1 MLLTLMSMQCN
12 FLLKAKQVPG
22 KSNGIGESL
31 SRQQIGHFRQLAPD
45 ADLHLTL
52 ILPSGDIGELT
63 QMVKYC
69 QSLPLNEK
77 TQRIYDQLARAYQS
91 FCSICQSLSIKGKVR
106 LKGETRLMC
115 FVIYYAQGLNL
126 AFFTIDT
133 YLYGIRNW
141 HIGMVSLTHLR
152 IR

>member
-31 SRQQIGHFRQLAPD
+31 SPQQIGHFRQLAPD
-45 ADLHLTL
+45 AAIHPTL

-77 TQRIYDQLARAYQS
+77 TQRIYDQLARVYQS
-91 FCSICQSLSIKGKVR
+91 FCSIYQSLSLKGKVR
-106 LKGETRLMC
+106 LKGKP
-115 FVIYYAQGLNL
+115 G
-126 AFFTIDT
+126 
-133 YLYGIRNW
+133 
-141 HIGMVSLTHLR
+141 
-152 IR
+152 

>member
-1 MLLTLMSMQCN
+1 MQCN

-31 SRQQIGHFRQLAPD
+31 SRQQIGHFRQVAPD
-45 ADLHLTL
+45 ADLHPTL

-77 TQRIYDQLARAYQS
+77 KTRESMIS
-91 FCSICQSLSIKGKVR
+91 WPGFTSPFVPSINPYHLKGKSDSR
-106 LKGETRLMC
+106 GN
-115 FVIYYAQGLNL
+115 Q
-126 AFFTIDT
+126 ID
-133 YLYGIRNW
+133 
-141 HIGMVSLTHLR
+141 VFCHLLCSGA
-152 IR
+152 

>member
-1 MLLTLMSMQCN
+1 MQCN

-31 SRQQIGHFRQLAPD
+31 SLQQIGHFRQLAPD
-45 ADLHLTL
+45 ADLHPTL

-77 TQRIYDQLARAYQS
+77 TQRIYDQLARVYQS
-91 FCSICQSLSIKGKVR
+91 FCSSINPYHLKGKSDSRGNQVDVFCR
-106 LKGETRLMC
+106 LLCSG
-115 FVIYYAQGLNL
+115 A
-126 AFFTIDT
+126 
-133 YLYGIRNW
+133 
-141 HIGMVSLTHLR
+141 
-152 IR
+152 

>member
-1 MLLTLMSMQCN
+1 MSMQCN

-31 SRQQIGHFRQLAPD
+31 SRQQIDHFRQLEPD
-45 ADLHLTL
+45 ADLHPTL

-77 TQRIYDQLARAYQS
+77 NP
-91 FCSICQSLSIKGKVR
+91 
-106 LKGETRLMC
+106 E
-115 FVIYYAQGLNL
+115 NL
-126 AFFTIDT
+126 
-133 YLYGIRNW
+133 
-141 HIGMVSLTHLR
+141 
-152 IR
+152 